1 MPRINAANRGIVLL
15 LVLGMLLVVI
25 ALANVFLNIIL
36 NQSFFTHHQTTRIQ
50 AYYAAQAGINYA
62 IERLRSGSY
71 TIGTHCLPGPPCP
84 CEVSFSSDDFLPRS
98 IVNYRACITI
108 RQPGPGCVP
117 PGGSLACVSAKA
129 DYTPP

>member
-36 NQSFFTHHQTTRIQ
+36 NQSFFTHHQTSRIQ
-50 AYYAAQAGINYA
+50 AYYAAQSGINYA
-62 IERLRSGSY
+62 LERLRNGSWVAG
-71 TIGTHCLPGPPCP
+71 INCPAVSPCQHN
-84 CEVSFSSDDFLPRS
+84 FAYGDFLPDVIVGRSVS
-98 IVNYRACITI
+98 IVII